1 MNYVLP
7 VHLLAG
13 DCPSWQPIK
22 IKLCSVSIIAFL
34 QHNIYILK
42 RIEKFLNFTLSILCI
57 ALYNAISSHRV
68 TALLNHIWLLFISV
82 GRSVWNIC
90 FPYLK
95 SNGSLS
101 WHIYWAHKD
110 SIILISFKKVYVCF
124 YGNTY
129 AANDCR
135 AKYNSNRF
143 VPVIKPSLII
153 SDSLSADISSEN
165 MTSFNPEEA
174 FSTTSLINV
183 VSCNK
188 F

>member
-1 MNYVLP
+1 M
-7 VHLLAG
+7 
-13 DCPSWQPIK
+13 
-22 IKLCSVSIIAFL
+22 
-34 QHNIYILK
+34 LK
-42 RIEKFLNFTLSILCI
+42 RIEKFLHFTLSILCI

-101 WHIYWAHKD
+101 WHIYWANKD
-110 SIILISFKKVYVCF
+110 SFKKEYVCF